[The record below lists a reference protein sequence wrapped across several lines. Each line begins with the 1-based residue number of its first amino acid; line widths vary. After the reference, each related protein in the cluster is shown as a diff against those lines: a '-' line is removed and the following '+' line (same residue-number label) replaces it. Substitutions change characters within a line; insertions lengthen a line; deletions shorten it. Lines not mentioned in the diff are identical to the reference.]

1 MYTIYVNN
9 ELFCKSSIEDLAV
22 INPVIT
28 QEANKAGTFSFT
40 IPPNHPKYSL
50 IRKRLDLIEV
60 YRDDEL
66 LFEGVCTEDGTDFFN
81 QRRIDCEGSL
91 TFLNDSTLRP
101 AHRQGLTVR
110 QLLTAYISEHNAA
123 VEEMKQFTV
132 GIVTVTDPNNYITCY
147 TNYNSTMTEIKEDLV
162 DDLGGYLRVRKQNG
176 TRYLDYLAES
186 PRQNEQEIKLGSN
199 LLDFSKTHD
208 MAEVAT
214 VLIPLGAKLA
224 ESSIEGLDE
233 RLTIETAAA
242 DTMHPS
248 GADYVESTGAIATY
262 GRIEKVV
269 TWDDVTTASSLL
281 TKGEAY
287 LQDVQFENLV
297 LEVKAFDLGLTDSE
311 FQKFRLLDTVR
322 VVSAPHGLD
331 REFVITEM
339 TINLNAPESDSI
351 TLGKTVKMSMS
362 AKSTKASAEIKKLA
376 DGIVNRAMMQDA
388 IDNATALITGA
399 DGGYVIIEKNADG
412 QPTEIKIQ
420 NALNNPTKIWRWNV
434 NGLGYS
440 NDGGQTYGLAMTMD
454 GAIVA
459 DYITTGILRSLQ
471 INNGNGAF
479 TVDTSGKMTATA
491 GTIAGFNI
499 NANSNRF
506 EVYSDLNVL
515 SGYLQGNKDGEDTG
529 LSIWGRSGIDV
540 RAQYGV
546 SIQSAE
552 ISLGAYSSGNT
563 SVSVGGPIT
572 STGLITGSGFK
583 VSGHEGKVGDVT
595 TKTNSS
601 AVTLTTGT
609 WTNSQCYVNVQPGV
623 FEFHV
628 RATFA
633 AAAGKRRGVRL
644 YNALTASVISDSTL
658 LAAGP
663 ATSQTITL
671 KASTPVEITESCNV
685 YLQVYQDTG
694 DYLDVTS
701 SNVRCVRYR

>member
-66 LFEGVCTEDGTDFFN
+66 LFEGICTEDGTDFFN
-81 QRRIDCEGSL
+81 QRKIDCEGSL

-132 GIVTVTDPNNYITCY
+132 GIVTVTDPNDYITCY

-162 DDLGGYLRVRKQNG
+162 DDLGGYLRVRKQSG
-176 TRYLDYLAES
+176 TRYIDYLAES

-199 LLDFSKTHD
+199 LLDFSKTYD
-208 MAEVAT
+208 MADVAT
-214 VLIPLGAKLA
+214 VLIPLGAKLT

-248 GADYVESTGAIATY
+248 GADYVESTGAIETY

-281 TKGEAY
+281 AKGEAY

-322 VVSAPHGLD
+322 VVSEPHGLN
-331 REFVITEM
+331 REFVITQM
-339 TINLNAPESDSI
+339 TINLNAPQSDSI

-454 GAIVA
+454 GSIVA
-459 DYITTGILRSLQ
+459 DYITTGKLRS
-471 INNGNGAF
+471 IEIDNGDGDF
-479 TVDTSGKMTATA
+479 TVDEDGNMTAQS
-491 GTIAGFNI
+491 GTIAGFTMSKTNK
-499 NANSNRF
+499 RF
-506 EVYSDLNVL
+506 EVYDGNTL
-515 SGYLQGNKDGEDTG
+515 SGYIAGNADGLTMFGENMVLASTLMNLYAQSLEITQEGGGACDVAISG
-529 LSIWGRSGIDV
+529 DLSLNGH
-540 RAQYGV
+540 A
-546 SIQSAE
+546 
-552 ISLGAYSSGNT
+552 GN
-563 SVSVGGPIT
+563 
-572 STGLITGSGFK
+572 
-583 VSGHEGKVGDVT
+583 VGDVT

-609 WTNSQCYVNVQPGV
+609 WTNSQCYVNVKPGV

-644 YNALTASVISDSTL
+644 YNALTAAVISDSTL
-658 LAAGP
+658 VEAGP

-671 KASTPVEITESCNV
+671 KTSTPVEITAQCNV
-685 YLQVYQDTG
+685 YIQVYQDTG
-694 DYLDVTS
+694 SDLDVTS
-701 SNVRCVRYR
+701 SNIRCVRYR

>member
-60 YRDDEL
+60 HRDGEII
-66 LFEGVCTEDGTDFFN
+66 FEGVCTEDGTDFFN

-123 VEEMKQFTV
+123 VEAMKQFTV
-132 GIVTVTDPNNYITCY
+132 GIVTVTDPNDYITCF
-147 TNYNSTMTEIKEDLV
+147 TNYNSTMSEIKEDLV

-176 TRYLDYLAES
+176 TRYLDYLAGS

-199 LLDFSKTHD
+199 LLDFSKTND

-233 RLTIETAAA
+233 RLTVETAAA

-248 GADYVESTGAIATY
+248 GADYIESTGAISTY

-269 TWDDVTTASSLL
+269 TWDEVTTASNLL
-281 TKGEAY
+281 AKGEAY

-322 VVSAPHGLD
+322 VVSAPHGLN
-331 REFVITEM
+331 REFEITQM
-339 TINLNAPESDSI
+339 TINLNAPQNDSI

-376 DGIVNRAMMQDA
+376 DGVVNRAMLQDA

-412 QPTEIKIQ
+412 QPIEIKIQ
-420 NALNNPTKIWRWNV
+420 DALNNPTKIWRWNV

-459 DYITTGILRSLQ
+459 DYITTGKLRS
-471 INNGNGAF
+471 IEIDNGDGDF
-479 TVDTSGKMTATA
+479 TVDEDGNMTAQS
-491 GTIAGFNI
+491 GTIAGFKLSK
-499 NANSNRF
+499 ANKRF
-506 EVYSDLNVL
+506 EVYDGNTL
-515 SGYLQGNKDGEDTG
+515 SGYIAGNANGLTLFGEYLG
-529 LSIWGRSGIDV
+529 LASTNMQIHTKNLEITDEGGAPCTVGI
-540 RAQYGV
+540 
-546 SIQSAE
+546 
-552 ISLGAYSSGNT
+552 
-563 SVSVGGPIT
+563 
-572 STGLITGSGFK
+572 
-583 VSGHEGKVGDVT
+583 VGDLCFDGRDEGLGTIT
-595 TKTNSS
+595 TKTYST
-601 AVTLTTGT
+601 AVTLTSGT
-609 WTNSQCYVNVQPGV
+609 WTNSQCYVNVWPGV

-628 RATFA
+628 RASFA

-644 YNALTASVISDSTL
+644 YNALTSTVIADSTL
-658 LAAGP
+658 VEAGP
-663 ATSQTITL
+663 STSQTITL
-671 KASTPVEITESCNV
+671 KTSTPVEITARCNV

-694 DYLDVTS
+694 NDLNVTG
-701 SNVRCVRYR
+701 SNIRCVRYR

>member
-81 QRRIDCEGSL
+81 QRRIECEGSL

-123 VEEMKQFTV
+123 VESMKQFTV
-132 GIVTVTDPNNYITCY
+132 GIVTVTDPNDYITCF
-147 TNYNSTMTEIKEDLV
+147 TNYNSTMSEIKEDMV
-162 DDLGGYLRVRKQNG
+162 DDFGGYLRTRKQNG
-176 TRYLDYLAES
+176 TRYLDYLAAS

-233 RLTIETAAA
+233 RLTVETAAA

-269 TWDDVTTASSLL
+269 TWDDVTTASNLL
-281 TKGEAY
+281 AKGEAY

-322 VVSAPHGLD
+322 VVSAPHGLN
-331 REFVITEM
+331 REFVITKM
-339 TINLNAPESDSI
+339 TINLNAPQNDSI

-376 DGIVNRAMMQDA
+376 DGVVNRAMMQDA

-412 QPTEIKIQ
+412 QPVEIKIQ

-454 GAIVA
+454 GSIVA
-459 DYITTGILRSLQ
+459 DYITTGKLRS
-471 INNGNGAF
+471 IEIDNGDGDF
-479 TVDTSGKMTATA
+479 TVDEDGNMTAQS
-491 GTIAGFNI
+491 GTIAGFKLSK
-499 NANSNRF
+499 ANKRF
-506 EVYSDLNVL
+506 EVYDGNTL
-515 SGYLQGNKDGEDTG
+515 SGYIAGSANGLTLFATNFVAASTYMNLYARSLEITREGGGTCDVTISGG
-529 LSIWGRSGIDV
+529 LS
-540 RAQYGV
+540 
-546 SIQSAE
+546 
-552 ISLGAYSSGNT
+552 LN
-563 SVSVGGPIT
+563 
-572 STGLITGSGFK
+572 
-583 VSGHEGKVGDVT
+583 GHAGKVGDVT
-595 TKTNSS
+595 SKSHTANVS
-601 AVTLTTGT
+601 VPTGA
-609 WTNSQCYVNVQPGV
+609 WTNSQCYVNLAPGTYIV
-623 FEFHV
+623 VAES
-628 RATFA
+628 RFA
-633 AAAGKRRGVRL
+633 NKAGYRRGIQL
-644 YNALTASVISDSTL
+644 YNARTQAVLP
-658 LAAGP
+658 AAGALEAGP
-663 ATSQTITL
+663 TTALAVRARVVAVVTITGDSSNIYAQL
-671 KASTPVEITESCNV
+671 
-685 YLQVYQDTG
+685 YQDTG
-694 DYLDVTS
+694 ANLTVTQTDMRA
-701 SNVRCVRYR
+701 VRII

>member
-1 MYTIYVNN
+1 MYTIFVND
-9 ELFCKSSIEDLAV
+9 ELFCKSSIEELAV

-60 YRDDEL
+60 HRDGEI

-123 VEEMKQFTV
+123 VEAMKQFTV
-132 GIVTVTDPNNYITCY
+132 GIVTVTDPNDYITCF
-147 TNYNSTMTEIKEDLV
+147 TNYNSTMSEIKEDLV

-176 TRYLDYLAES
+176 TRYLDYLDGS

-199 LLDFSKTHD
+199 LLDFSKTND
-208 MAEVAT
+208 MTEVAT

-233 RLTIETAAA
+233 RLTVETAAA

-269 TWDDVTTASSLL
+269 TWDEVTTASSLL
-281 TKGEAY
+281 AKGEAY

-322 VVSAPHGLD
+322 VVSAPHGLN
-331 REFVITEM
+331 REFVITQM
-339 TINLNAPESDSI
+339 TINLNAPQSDSI

-388 IDNATALITGA
+388 IENATALITGA

-459 DYITTGILRSLQ
+459 DYITTGKLRS
-471 INNGNGAF
+471 IEIDNGDGDF
-479 TVDTSGKMTATA
+479 TVDEDGNMTAQS
-491 GTIAGFNI
+491 GTIAGFTMSKTNK
-499 NANSNRF
+499 RF
-506 EVYSDLNVL
+506 EVYDGSTL
-515 SGYLQGNKDGEDTG
+515 SGYIAGNANGVTMFGENLV
-529 LSIWGRSGIDV
+529 LSSTNMNIHAKNLEITDEGG
-540 RAQYGV
+540 GPCTV
-546 SIQSAE
+546 SI
-552 ISLGAYSSGNT
+552 
-563 SVSVGGPIT
+563 
-572 STGLITGSGFK
+572 
-583 VSGHEGKVGDVT
+583 VGDLCFDGRDEGLGTIT
-595 TKTNSS
+595 TKTYSTD
-601 AVTLTTGT
+601 VKLTTGT
-609 WTNSQCYVNVQPGV
+609 WTNSQCYVNVYPGI

-628 RATFA
+628 RASFA

-644 YNALTASVISDSTL
+644 YNALTGAVISDSTL
-658 LAAGP
+658 VEAGP
-663 ATSQTITL
+663 ATSQTVTL
-671 KASTPVEITESCNV
+671 KTSTPVKITSRCNV

-694 DYLDVTS
+694 SDLNVTS
-701 SNVRCVRYR
+701 SNIQCVRYK

>member
-1 MYTIYVNN
+1 MYTIFVND
-9 ELFCKSSIEDLAV
+9 ELFCKSSIEELAV

-60 YRDDEL
+60 HRDGEII
-66 LFEGVCTEDGTDFFN
+66 FEGVCTEDGTDFFN

-123 VEEMKQFTV
+123 VEAMKQFTV
-132 GIVTVTDPNNYITCY
+132 GIVTVTDPNDYITCF

-176 TRYLDYLAES
+176 TRYLDYLAGS

-199 LLDFSKTHD
+199 LLDFSKTND
-208 MAEVAT
+208 MTEVAT

-233 RLTIETAAA
+233 RLTVETAAA
-242 DTMHPS
+242 DTMHPA
-248 GADYVESTGAIATY
+248 GADYIESTGAIATY

-269 TWDDVTTASSLL
+269 TWDEVTTASNLL
-281 TKGEAY
+281 AKGEAY

-297 LEVKAFDLGLTDSE
+297 LEVNAFDLGLTDSE

-322 VVSAPHGLD
+322 VVSEPHGLN
-331 REFVITEM
+331 REFEITKM
-339 TINLNAPESDSI
+339 TINLNAPQNDSI

-376 DGIVNRAMMQDA
+376 DGVVNRAMLQDA

-412 QPTEIKIQ
+412 QPIEIKIQ
-420 NALNNPTKIWRWNV
+420 DALNNPTKIWRWNV

-454 GAIVA
+454 GSIVA
-459 DYITTGILRSLQ
+459 DYITTGKLRS
-471 INNGNGAF
+471 IEIDNGDGDF
-479 TVDTSGKMTATA
+479 TVDEDGNMTAQS
-491 GTIAGFNI
+491 GTIAGFNLSK
-499 NANSNRF
+499 ANKRF
-506 EVYSDLNVL
+506 EVYDGSTL
-515 SGYLQGNKDGEDTG
+515 SGYIAGSANGLTLFATNFVAASTYMNLYARSLEITREGGGACDVTISGGLTLKGHAGE
-529 LSIWGRSGIDV
+529 
-540 RAQYGV
+540 
-546 SIQSAE
+546 
-552 ISLGAYSSGNT
+552 
-563 SVSVGGPIT
+563 
-572 STGLITGSGFK
+572 
-583 VSGHEGKVGDVT
+583 VGDVT

-609 WTNSQCYVNVQPGV
+609 WTNSQCYVNVKPGV

-644 YNALTASVISDSTL
+644 YNALTAAVISDSTL
-658 LAAGP
+658 IEAGP
-663 ATSQTITL
+663 ATSQTLTL
-671 KASTPVEITESCNV
+671 KTSTPVEITKQCNV

-694 DYLDVTS
+694 NELQVTRS
-701 SNVRCVRYR
+701 SIRCVRYI

>member
-1 MYTIYVNN
+1 MYTIFVND
-9 ELFCKSSIEDLAV
+9 ELFCKSSIEELAV

-60 YRDDEL
+60 HRDGEII
-66 LFEGVCTEDGTDFFN
+66 FEGVCTEDGTDFFN

-123 VEEMKQFTV
+123 VEAMKQFTV
-132 GIVTVTDPNNYITCY
+132 GIVTVTDPNDYITCF

-176 TRYLDYLAES
+176 TRYLDYLAGS

-199 LLDFSKTHD
+199 LLDFSKTND
-208 MAEVAT
+208 MTEVAT

-233 RLTIETAAA
+233 RLTVETAAA
-242 DTMHPS
+242 DTMHPA
-248 GADYVESTGAIATY
+248 GADYIESTGAIATY

-269 TWDDVTTASSLL
+269 TWDEVTTASNLL
-281 TKGEAY
+281 AKGEAY

-297 LEVKAFDLGLTDSE
+297 LEVNAFDLGLTDSE

-322 VVSAPHGLD
+322 VVSEPHGLN
-331 REFVITEM
+331 REFEITKM
-339 TINLNAPESDSI
+339 TINLNAPQNDSI

-376 DGIVNRAMMQDA
+376 DGVVNRAMLQDA

-412 QPTEIKIQ
+412 QPIEIKIQ
-420 NALNNPTKIWRWNV
+420 DALNNPTKIWRWNV

-454 GAIVA
+454 GSIVA
-459 DYITTGILRSLQ
+459 DYITTGKLRS
-471 INNGNGAF
+471 IEIDNGDGDF
-479 TVDTSGKMTATA
+479 TVDEDGNMTAQS
-491 GTIAGFNI
+491 GTIAGFNLSK
-499 NANSNRF
+499 ANKRF
-506 EVYSDLNVL
+506 EVYDGSTL
-515 SGYLQGNKDGEDTG
+515 SGYIAGSANGLTLFATNFVAASTYMNLYARSLEITREGGGACDVTISGGLTLKGHAGE
-529 LSIWGRSGIDV
+529 
-540 RAQYGV
+540 
-546 SIQSAE
+546 
-552 ISLGAYSSGNT
+552 
-563 SVSVGGPIT
+563 
-572 STGLITGSGFK
+572 
-583 VSGHEGKVGDVT
+583 VGDVT

-609 WTNSQCYVNVQPGV
+609 WTNSQCYVNVKPGV
-623 FEFHV
+623 FEVHV

-644 YNALTASVISDSTL
+644 YNALTAAVISDSTL
-658 LAAGP
+658 IEAGP
-663 ATSQTITL
+663 ATSQTLTL
-671 KASTPVEITESCNV
+671 KTSTPVEITKQCNV

-694 DYLDVTS
+694 NELQVTRS
-701 SNVRCVRYR
+701 SIRCVRYI

>member
-81 QRRIDCEGSL
+81 QRRIECEGSL

-110 QLLTAYISEHNAA
+110 QLLAAYISEHNAA
-123 VEEMKQFTV
+123 VEAMKQFTV
-132 GIVTVTDPNNYITCY
+132 GIVTVTDPNDYITCY

-233 RLTIETAAA
+233 RLTVETAAA

-269 TWDDVTTASSLL
+269 TWDDVTTASNLL
-281 TKGEAY
+281 AKGEAY

-322 VVSAPHGLD
+322 VVSAPHGLN
-331 REFVITEM
+331 REFVITQM
-339 TINLNAPESDSI
+339 TINLNAPQSDSI

-412 QPTEIKIQ
+412 QPVEIKIQ
-420 NALNNPTKIWRWNV
+420 NALNNPSKIWRWNV

-454 GAIVA
+454 GSIVA
-459 DYITTGILRSLQ
+459 DYITTGKLRS
-471 INNGNGAF
+471 IEIDNGDGDF
-479 TVDTSGKMTATA
+479 TVDEDGNMTAQS
-491 GTIAGFNI
+491 GTIAGFTMSKTNK
-499 NANSNRF
+499 RF
-506 EVYSDLNVL
+506 EVYDGSVL
-515 SGYLQGNKDGEDTG
+515 SGYIAGSANGVTMFGENLELASTNMQIHTKNLEITDEGGDPCTV
-529 LSIWGRSGIDV
+529 GI
-540 RAQYGV
+540 
-546 SIQSAE
+546 
-552 ISLGAYSSGNT
+552 
-563 SVSVGGPIT
+563 
-572 STGLITGSGFK
+572 
-583 VSGHEGKVGDVT
+583 VGDLCFDGRDEGLGTIT
-595 TKTNSS
+595 TKTYST

-609 WTNSQCYVNVQPGV
+609 WTNSQCYVNVYPGI

-628 RATFA
+628 RASFA

-644 YNALTASVISDSTL
+644 YNALTGAVISDSTL
-658 LAAGP
+658 VEAGP
-663 ATSQTITL
+663 ATSQTVTL
-671 KASTPVEITESCNV
+671 KTSTPVKITSRCNI

-694 DYLDVTS
+694 SDLNVTS
-701 SNVRCVRYR
+701 SNIQCVRYR

>member
-1 MYTIYVNN
+1 MYRILVNN
-9 ELFCKSSIEDLAV
+9 ELFCSSTQEQLAIV
-22 INPVIT
+22 NPVIT

-40 IPPNHPKYSL
+40 IPPTHPKYSL

-81 QRRIDCEGSL
+81 QRKIDCEGSL

-110 QLLTAYISEHNAA
+110 QLLTAYISEHNAS
-123 VEEMKQFTV
+123 VEAMKQFTV
-132 GIVTVTDPNNYITCY
+132 GIVTVTDPNDYITCY

-208 MAEVAT
+208 MTEVAT

-233 RLTIETAAA
+233 RLTVETAAS
-242 DTMHPS
+242 DTMHPA
-248 GADYVESTGAIATY
+248 GADYIESTGAIATY

-269 TWDDVTTASSLL
+269 TWDDVTTASNLL
-281 TKGEAY
+281 AKGEAY
-287 LQDVQFENLV
+287 LQDVQFESLV

-322 VVSAPHGLD
+322 VVSAPHGLN
-331 REFVITEM
+331 REFEITKM
-339 TINLNAPESDSI
+339 TINLNAPQNDSI

-376 DGIVNRAMMQDA
+376 DGVVNRAMLQDA

-399 DGGYVIIEKNADG
+399 EGGYVIIEKNADG
-412 QPTEIKIQ
+412 QPVEIKIQ
-420 NALNNPTKIWRWNV
+420 NALNNPSKIWRWNV

-440 NDGGQTYGLAMTMD
+440 DDGGQTYGLAMTMD
-454 GAIVA
+454 GSIVA
-459 DYITTGILRSLQ
+459 DYITTGKLRS
-471 INNGNGAF
+471 IEIDNGDGDF
-479 TVDTSGKMTATA
+479 TVDEDGNMVAQS
-491 GTIAGFNI
+491 GTIAGFTLSK
-499 NANSNRF
+499 ANKRF
-506 EVYSDLNVL
+506 EVYDGSTL
-515 SGYLQGNKDGEDTG
+515 SGYFAGNANG
-529 LSIWGRSGIDV
+529 LTFFATNFVAASTYMNLYARSLEITREGGGTCDV
-540 RAQYGV
+540 T
-546 SIQSAE
+546 
-552 ISLGAYSSGNT
+552 IS
-563 SVSVGGPIT
+563 GGLT
-572 STGLITGSGFK
+572 LK
-583 VSGHEGKVGDVT
+583 GHAGQVGDIT
-595 TKTNSS
+595 TKTYST

-609 WTNSQCYVNVQPGV
+609 WTNSQCYVNVKPGV

-628 RATFA
+628 RASFA

-644 YNALTASVISDSTL
+644 YNALTAAVISDSTL
-658 LAAGP
+658 VEAGP

-671 KASTPVEITESCNV
+671 KTSTPVEITDQCNV

-694 DYLDVTS
+694 SDLNVTS

>member
-81 QRRIDCEGSL
+81 QRRIECEGSL

-123 VEEMKQFTV
+123 VEAMKQFTV
-132 GIVTVTDPNNYITCY
+132 GIVTATDPNDYITCF

-199 LLDFSKTHD
+199 LLDFSKTYD
-208 MAEVAT
+208 ITEVAT

-233 RLTIETAAA
+233 RLTVETAAA

-281 TKGEAY
+281 AKGEAY

-322 VVSAPHGLD
+322 VVSAPHGLN
-331 REFVITEM
+331 REFVITQM
-339 TINLNAPESDSI
+339 TINLNAPQSDSI

-454 GAIVA
+454 GSIVA
-459 DYITTGILRSLQ
+459 DYITTGKLRS
-471 INNGNGAF
+471 IEIDNGDGDF
-479 TVDTSGKMTATA
+479 TVDEDGNMTAQS
-491 GTIAGFNI
+491 GTIAGFTMSKTNK
-499 NANSNRF
+499 RF
-506 EVYSDLNVL
+506 EVYDGSVL
-515 SGYLQGNKDGEDTG
+515 SGYIAGNANGLTLFGENMVLASTLMNLYAQSLEITREGGGTCDVTISGG
-529 LSIWGRSGIDV
+529 LT
-540 RAQYGV
+540 
-546 SIQSAE
+546 
-552 ISLGAYSSGNT
+552 L
-563 SVSVGGPIT
+563 
-572 STGLITGSGFK
+572 K
-583 VSGHEGKVGDVT
+583 GHAGQVGDVT
-595 TKTNSS
+595 SKSYTT
-601 AVTLTTGT
+601 AVSVPTGT
-609 WTNSQCYVNVQPGV
+609 WTNSQCYVNLKPGTYIV
-623 FEFHV
+623 VAEA
-628 RATFA
+628 RFA
-633 AAAGKRRGVRL
+633 AKAGHRRGIQL
-644 YNALTASVISDSTL
+644 YNAYTQAVLP
-658 LAAGP
+658 AAGSIDAGP
-663 ATSQTITL
+663 TTSLAIRSRVVTVVTISGDSNT
-671 KASTPVEITESCNV
+671 V
-685 YLQVYQDTG
+685 YAQVYQDTG
-694 DYLDVTS
+694 ADLNVTRTDMRA
-701 SNVRCVRYR
+701 VRII

>member
-81 QRRIDCEGSL
+81 QRRIECEGSL

-123 VEEMKQFTV
+123 VESMKQFTV
-132 GIVTVTDPNNYITCY
+132 GIVTVTDPNDYITCF
-147 TNYNSTMTEIKEDLV
+147 TNYNSTMSEIKEDMV
-162 DDLGGYLRVRKQNG
+162 DDFGGYLRTRKQNG
-176 TRYLDYLAES
+176 TRYLDYLAAS

-233 RLTIETAAA
+233 RLTVETAAA

-269 TWDDVTTASSLL
+269 TWDDVTTASNLL
-281 TKGEAY
+281 AKGEAY

-322 VVSAPHGLD
+322 VVSAPHGLN
-331 REFVITEM
+331 REFVITKM
-339 TINLNAPESDSI
+339 TINLNAPQNDSI

-376 DGIVNRAMMQDA
+376 DGVVNRAMLQDA

-454 GAIVA
+454 GSIVA
-459 DYITTGILRSLQ
+459 DYITTGKLRS
-471 INNGNGAF
+471 IEIDNGDGDF
-479 TVDTSGKMTATA
+479 TVDEDGNMTAQS
-491 GTIAGFNI
+491 GTIAGFKLSK
-499 NANSNRF
+499 ANKRF
-506 EVYSDLNVL
+506 EVYDGNTL
-515 SGYLQGNKDGEDTG
+515 SGYIAGSANGLTLFATNFVAASTYMNLYARSLEITREGGGTCDVTISGG
-529 LSIWGRSGIDV
+529 LS
-540 RAQYGV
+540 
-546 SIQSAE
+546 
-552 ISLGAYSSGNT
+552 LN
-563 SVSVGGPIT
+563 
-572 STGLITGSGFK
+572 
-583 VSGHEGKVGDVT
+583 GHAGKVGDTQKSSIT
-595 TKTNSS
+595 TAAS
-601 AVTLTTGT
+601 LTGDGDWHSTG
-609 WTNSQCYVNVQPGV
+609 NYLNVKPGRYVFCARVS
-623 FEFHV
+623 
-628 RATFA
+628 FA
-633 AAAGKRRGVRL
+633 AATGKRRGAQL
-644 YNALTASVISDSTL
+644 YNALSQAAYGDSTTVV
-658 LAAGP
+658 AGSTTRQSITVN
-663 ATSQTITL
+663 TSAILDIT
-671 KASTPVEITESCNV
+671 AQANI
-685 YLQVYQDTG
+685 YIRAMQDTG
-694 DYLDVTS
+694 NDIDITLSTISCIRIV
-701 SNVRCVRYR
+701 

>member
-1 MYTIYVNN
+1 MYTIFVND
-9 ELFCKSSIEDLAV
+9 ELFCKSSIEELAV

-60 YRDDEL
+60 HRDGEII
-66 LFEGVCTEDGTDFFN
+66 FEGVCTEDGTDFFN

-123 VEEMKQFTV
+123 VEAMKQFTV
-132 GIVTVTDPNNYITCY
+132 GIVTVTDPNDYITCF
-147 TNYNSTMTEIKEDLV
+147 TNYNSTMSEIKEDLV

-176 TRYLDYLAES
+176 TRYLDYLAGS

-199 LLDFSKTHD
+199 LLDFSKTND
-208 MAEVAT
+208 MTEVAT

-233 RLTIETAAA
+233 RLTVETAAA
-242 DTMHPS
+242 DTMHPA
-248 GADYVESTGAIATY
+248 GADYIESTGAISTY

-269 TWDDVTTASSLL
+269 TWDEVTTASNLL
-281 TKGEAY
+281 AKGEAY

-322 VVSAPHGLD
+322 VLSAPHGLN
-331 REFVITEM
+331 REFVITQM
-339 TINLNAPESDSI
+339 TINLNAPQSDSI

-376 DGIVNRAMMQDA
+376 DGIVNRAMLQDA

-399 DGGYVIIEKNADG
+399 DGGYVIIEKNEDG
-412 QPTEIKIQ
+412 QPVEIKIQ
-420 NALNNPTKIWRWNV
+420 DALNNPTKIWRWNV

-454 GAIVA
+454 GSIVA
-459 DYITTGILRSLQ
+459 DYITTGKLRS
-471 INNGNGAF
+471 IEIDNGDGDF
-479 TVDTSGKMTATA
+479 TVDEDGNMTAQS
-491 GTIAGFNI
+491 GTIAGFNLSK
-499 NANSNRF
+499 ANKRF
-506 EVYSDLNVL
+506 EVYDGNTL
-515 SGYLQGNKDGEDTG
+515 SGYIAGNANGLTLFGENLMLTSSAMNLIANSLEITDEGGAPCKISIAGDLCFDGQDEG
-529 LSIWGRSGIDV
+529 
-540 RAQYGV
+540 
-546 SIQSAE
+546 
-552 ISLGAYSSGNT
+552 LGA
-563 SVSVGGPIT
+563 
-572 STGLITGSGFK
+572 
-583 VSGHEGKVGDVT
+583 VT
-595 TKTNSS
+595 TKTYST
-601 AVTLTTGT
+601 AVTLTSGT
-609 WTNSQCYVNVQPGV
+609 WTNSQCYVNVKPGV

-628 RATFA
+628 RASFA

-644 YNALTASVISDSTL
+644 YNALTSTVIADSTL
-658 LAAGP
+658 VEAGP
-663 ATSQTITL
+663 STSQTITL
-671 KASTPVEITESCNV
+671 KTSTPVEITARCNV

-694 DYLDVTS
+694 SDLNVTS
-701 SNVRCVRYR
+701 SNIRCVRYR

>member
-1 MYTIYVNN
+1 MYTIFVND
-9 ELFCKSSIEDLAV
+9 ELFCKSSIEELAV

-60 YRDDEL
+60 HRDGEII
-66 LFEGVCTEDGTDFFN
+66 FEGVCTEDGTDFFN

-123 VEEMKQFTV
+123 VEAMKQFTV
-132 GIVTVTDPNNYITCY
+132 GIVTVTDPNDYITCF
-147 TNYNSTMTEIKEDLV
+147 TNYNSTMSEIKEDLV

-176 TRYLDYLAES
+176 TRYLDYLAGS

-199 LLDFSKTHD
+199 LLDFSKTND

-233 RLTIETAAA
+233 RLTVETAAA
-242 DTMHPS
+242 DTMHPA
-248 GADYVESTGAIATY
+248 GADYIESTGAISTY

-269 TWDDVTTASSLL
+269 TWDEVTTASNLL
-281 TKGEAY
+281 AKGEAY
-287 LQDVQFENLV
+287 LQDVQFESLV

-322 VVSAPHGLD
+322 VVSEPHGLN
-331 REFVITEM
+331 REFEITKM
-339 TINLNAPESDSI
+339 TINLNSPQNDSI

-376 DGIVNRAMMQDA
+376 DGVVNRAMLQDA

-399 DGGYVIIEKNADG
+399 DGGYVIIEKNENG
-412 QPTEIKIQ
+412 QPIEIKIQ
-420 NALNNPTKIWRWNV
+420 DALNNPTKIWRWNV

-454 GAIVA
+454 GSIVA
-459 DYITTGILRSLQ
+459 DYITTGKLRS
-471 INNGNGAF
+471 IEIDNGDGDF
-479 TVDTSGKMTATA
+479 TVDEDGNMTAQS
-491 GTIAGFNI
+491 GTIAGFTMSKTNK
-499 NANSNRF
+499 RF
-506 EVYSDLNVL
+506 EVYDGNTL
-515 SGYLQGNKDGEDTG
+515 SGYIAGNANGVTMFGENLV
-529 LSIWGRSGIDV
+529 LSSTNMNIHAKNLEITDEGG
-540 RAQYGV
+540 GPCTV
-546 SIQSAE
+546 SI
-552 ISLGAYSSGNT
+552 
-563 SVSVGGPIT
+563 
-572 STGLITGSGFK
+572 
-583 VSGHEGKVGDVT
+583 VGDLCFDGRDEGLGTIT
-595 TKTNSS
+595 TKTYSTD
-601 AVTLTTGT
+601 VKLTTGT
-609 WTNSQCYVNVQPGV
+609 WTNSQCYVNVYPGI

-628 RATFA
+628 RASFA

-644 YNALTASVISDSTL
+644 YNALTGAVISDSTL
-658 LAAGP
+658 VEAGP
-663 ATSQTITL
+663 ATSQTVTL
-671 KASTPVEITESCNV
+671 KTSTPVKITSRCNI

-694 DYLDVTS
+694 SDLNVTS
-701 SNVRCVRYR
+701 SNIQCVRYR